1 MSEKYKFRNPE
12 GIYFTTITIVY
23 WIDLFTRRELKEV
36 ILDSL
41 KHCQNEKGLD
51 IYAWCLMPSHLHMII
66 GSDTGNLSDIMRDF
80 KKHTSKKLVN
90 EISLINE
97 SRKDWL
103 LAAFSKAGKELK
115 RIKNNK
121 VWKDGN
127 HPKELETNYFM
138 DQKLKYIHENPVL
151 AGIVEQ
157 AEHYLYSSARDY
169 CGYPGLLKIKLLE

>member
-12 GIYFTTITIVY
+12 GIYFTTSTIVF
-23 WIDLFTRRELKEV
+23 WIDLFTRRALKDV
-36 ILDSL
+36 VLDSL
-41 KHCQNEKGLD
+41 KYCQKEKGLD

-66 GSDTGNLSDIMRDF
+66 GSDNGNLSDIMRDF
-80 KKHTSKKLVN
+80 KNYTAKKLVS

-103 LAAFSKAGKELK
+103 LAAFSKAGKNLK

-127 HPKELETNYFM
+127 HPKEIETNYFL
-138 DQKLKYIHENPVL
+138 DQKLNYIHENPVV

-157 AEHYLYSSARDY
+157 SEHYLYSSARDY
-169 CGYPGLLKIKLLE
+169 CGIPGLLKVLLLE